1 MTFGCVCGFVTVIAG
16 RLLTIMGSMTGATIA
31 GTITLIIAIPLS
43 TPIHHLIT
51 IGAITIIGTVITT
64 HTAQE
69 SLL

>member
-1 MTFGCVCGFVTVIAG
+1 
-16 RLLTIMGSMTGATIA
+16 MGSMTGATIA

-43 TPIHHLIT
+43 TPIHLLIT
-51 IGAITIIGTVITT
+51 TGAITIIGTVITT